1 MIKCV
6 TTNGQSITLY
16 HSYKQKYLKITTFL
30 LLRKR
35 EVKFVK
41 RELKIKHG
49 GNMQEDEGRI
59 NQDTE
64 RGVKTLD

>member
-1 MIKCV
+1 MKEE
-6 TTNGQSITLY
+6 SA
-16 HSYKQKYLKITTFL
+16 L